1 MTTPTQLLLRIVQ
14 RNVAP
19 DVVTVQYNTSVRES
33 SLLQRLLGALGA
45 RVVLQNFKLNCLFHH
60 HIYQGIIGFF
70 KIFVLLNV
78 TVTKALK

>member
-45 RVVLQNFKLNCLFHH
+45 RVVLQNFSLFHH
-60 HIYQGIIGFF
+60 HIYQG
-70 KIFVLLNV
+70 KLDYPNSRSAQRYSNKS
-78 TVTKALK
+78 T